1 MIKMANSLNIDLT
14 NKYVVVDK
22 NVYNDEVGIFFC
34 EGGFGCFS
42 FTIGTAVFGK
52 WLSDNTIDRI
62 SGYVIVRLATDDE
75 VKNKEV
81 I

>member
-1 MIKMANSLNIDLT
+1 MANSLNIDLT

-22 NVYNDEVGIFFC
+22 NVFKDEVGIFFC